1 MDQILKKYNASI
13 GDMKEMKKTVK
24 RKLEA
29 SQKEKPKPTFE
40 HQEDGWITVHR
51 KGARENKQIKKK
63 KKKNKD
69 DKKLL
74 HFYDFEVKMSK
85 LEQHKQLL
93 EKFEADKKRLAE
105 MKKRGFFE
113 KALTK

>member
-1 MDQILKKYNASI
+1 MKKYNASV
-13 GDMKEMKKTVK
+13 GDMKEMKKKVK
-24 RKLEA
+24 KKLDA

-63 KKKNKD
+63 KTKE

-74 HFYDFEVKMSK
+74 HFYEFEVKMSK
-85 LEQHKQLL
+85 IEQHKQLL

-105 MKKRGFFE
+105 MKKRGFFA
-113 KALTK
+113 KSLTK

>member
-1 MDQILKKYNASI
+1 MDLILRKYNESI
-13 GDMKEMKKTVK
+13 SDVKEMKKKVK
-24 RKLEA
+24 KQLDA

-51 KGARENKQIKKK
+51 KGARENKTIKKK
-63 KKKNKD
+63 KTKE

-74 HFYDFEVKMSK
+74 HFYEFEVKLSK

-105 MKKRGFFE
+105 MKKRGFFT
-113 KALTK
+113 KSLTK